1 MAHMKALFHYVKMD
15 QFMMFSGSSSG
26 FRVCSC
32 IWLYPFSISCNNLS
46 TSKLTMGMLKLFA
59 KILIVHSNRLSG
71 EMNTVHKLYLFMTAY
86 VMYELKMVSP
96 WLTMQNCDISL
107 IWTILIK
114 IFNYDR
120 KRYFKKMFER
130 LYQAEWKPE
139 FPDRFSEISELVKS
153 VDSLKLEDGKSQVAR
168 RKPSRV
174 SALSC
179 NTYIILETV
188 FLMLMDAL
196 LFVHYREM
204 SKNALKNK
212 KKKGA
217 EAAASRAN
225 NA

>member
-32 IWLYPFSISCNNLS
+32 IWL
-46 TSKLTMGMLKLFA
+46 
-59 KILIVHSNRLSG
+59 
-71 EMNTVHKLYLFMTAY
+71 
-86 VMYELKMVSP
+86 
-96 WLTMQNCDISL
+96 
-107 IWTILIK
+107 IK

-130 LYQAEWKPE
+130 LYQDK
-139 FPDRFSEISELVKS
+139 DQL
-153 VDSLKLEDGKSQVAR
+153 R
-168 RKPSRV
+168 RKLLLPSPLYKNRLNIGLR
-174 SALSC
+174 SPHAKHAAA
-179 NTYIILETV
+179 IQ
-188 FLMLMDAL
+188 AKL
-196 LFVHYREM
+196 LGGNPAGEM

-217 EAAASRAN
+217 EAAASGAN

>member
-46 TSKLTMGMLKLFA
+46 LCPACVTIFDKKCKTSKLTMGMLKLFA
-59 KILIVHSNRLSG
+59 KILSLSLL
-71 EMNTVHKLYLFMTAY
+71 H
-86 VMYELKMVSP
+86 LK
-96 WLTMQNCDISL
+96 
-107 IWTILIK
+107 LIK

-120 KRYFKKMFER
+120 KPYFKKMFER

-139 FPDRFSEISELVKS
+139 FPDRFSEISELVKA
-153 VDSLKLEDGKSQVAR
+153 VDSLKLEDGKSQGLSLLDKDQLR
-168 RKPSRV
+168 RKLLLPSPLYKNRLNIGLR
-174 SALSC
+174 SPHAKHAAA
-179 NTYIILETV
+179 IQ
-188 FLMLMDAL
+188 AKL
-196 LFVHYREM
+196 LGGNPAGEM

-217 EAAASRAN
+217 EAAASGAN

>member
-32 IWLYPFSISCNNLS
+32 IWLYARL

-107 IWTILIK
+107 IWTSLIK

-139 FPDRFSEISELVKS
+139 FPDRFSEISELVKA
-153 VDSLKLEDGKSQVAR
+153 VDSLKLEDGKSQGQG
-168 RKPSRV
+168 
-174 SALSC
+174 SAQKKAHAAA
-179 NTYIILETV
+179 IQ
-188 FLMLMDAL
+188 AKL
-196 LFVHYREM
+196 LGGNPAGEM

-217 EAAASRAN
+217 EAAASGAN

>member
-32 IWLYPFSISCNNLS
+32 IW
-46 TSKLTMGMLKLFA
+46 
-59 KILIVHSNRLSG
+59 
-71 EMNTVHKLYLFMTAY
+71 
-86 VMYELKMVSP
+86 
-96 WLTMQNCDISL
+96 
-107 IWTILIK
+107 LIK

-217 EAAASRAN
+217 EAAASGAN